1 MFYSNLLDFNIP
13 HIKSLC
19 NKQTIKSVLD
29 TSASCEYF
37 IRQKALL
44 IPEQKAMTLIS
55 RYSNDGVLLYYVLES
70 DNKIFTINTHE
81 DLIDNDIIQLFEQDY
96 LSIAA

>member
-19 NKQTIKSVLD
+19 DKKIIQSVLS
-29 TSASCEYF
+29 TSASHEYF

-44 IPEQKAMTLIS
+44 IPEQKEMILIS

-70 DNKIFTINTHE
+70 EQKIFTINTHE
-81 DLIDNDIIQLFEQDY
+81 DFIDNEIIELFEQDY
-96 LSIAA
+96 LTIAA